1 MPENQDVLP
10 KWDSRQIHNI
20 DCEEIA
26 LKTYLE
32 LIVKW
37 LDIFGNLE
45 SKIKENITF
54 ISLLSPRDMSLTALS
69 VRRGTLTA
77 DTSFIPPDE

>member
-45 SKIKENITF
+45 SHYLHFLIESARYESDS
-54 ISLLSPRDMSLTALS
+54 SLSQEGDVNS
-69 VRRGTLTA
+69 
-77 DTSFIPPDE
+77 